1 MNKSARQILKQK
13 LVAGG
18 CLAAPGVYDGLSA
31 RIADP
36 MNFDVLYLSGYGV
49 SASLLA
55 KPDAGFLTAENMVMR
70 LTSLCEFLQTPLIA
84 DADTGFGGIAE
95 TRATVRAYE
104 KAGAAGIQL
113 EDQKFPKKC
122 GHTPGREVVPR
133 PAAVEKIAAAVAARS
148 DPDFLIVA
156 RTDARTPEGLDEAI
170 ARGRAFADA
179 GADVIFIESPET
191 EEEFAAIGA
200 ALSDCCLIAN
210 MVDGGRSPSLSQ
222 QRLAELGFNLVIYP
236 VAAMAA
242 ASAALQQAYQQIGA
256 LTGDHQ
262 RVSFD
267 ELNKIVGFEEIWQA
281 QKK

>member
-13 LVAGG
+13 LVAGA

-84 DADTGFGGIAE
+84 DADTGFGGISE
-95 TRATVRAYE
+95 TQATVRAYE

-133 PAAVEKIAAAVAARS
+133 HAAVEKIAAAVAARS

-170 ARGRAFADA
+170 ARGRAFTDA

-191 EEEFAAIGA
+191 EGEFAAIGA
-200 ALSDCCLIAN
+200 ALGDCCLIAN

>member
-1 MNKSARQILKQK
+1 
-13 LVAGG
+13 
-18 CLAAPGVYDGLSA
+18 
-31 RIADP
+31 
-36 MNFDVLYLSGYGV
+36 
-49 SASLLA
+49 
-55 KPDAGFLTAENMVMR
+55 MR

-95 TRATVRAYE
+95 TQATVRAYE

>member
-95 TRATVRAYE
+95 TQATVRAYE

-113 EDQKFPKKC
+113 ANWGLIWSSIRSLPWPPPAPLCSKPINKS
-122 GHTPGREVVPR
+122 GR
-133 PAAVEKIAAAVAARS
+133 
-148 DPDFLIVA
+148 
-156 RTDARTPEGLDEAI
+156 
-170 ARGRAFADA
+170 
-179 GADVIFIESPET
+179 
-191 EEEFAAIGA
+191 
-200 ALSDCCLIAN
+200 
-210 MVDGGRSPSLSQ
+210 
-222 QRLAELGFNLVIYP
+222 
-236 VAAMAA
+236 
-242 ASAALQQAYQQIGA
+242 
-256 LTGDHQ
+256 
-262 RVSFD
+262 
-267 ELNKIVGFEEIWQA
+267 
-281 QKK
+281 

>member
-95 TRATVRAYE
+95 TQATVRAYE

-191 EEEFAAIGA
+191 EGEFAAIGA

>member
-13 LVAGG
+13 LVAGA

-84 DADTGFGGIAE
+84 DADTGFGGISE
-95 TRATVRAYE
+95 TQATVRAYE

-133 PAAVEKIAAAVAARS
+133 HAAVEKIAAAVAARS

-170 ARGRAFADA
+170 ARGRAFTDA

-191 EEEFAAIGA
+191 EGEFAAIGA
-200 ALSDCCLIAN
+200 ALGDCCLIAN

-262 RVSFD
+262 RVTFD